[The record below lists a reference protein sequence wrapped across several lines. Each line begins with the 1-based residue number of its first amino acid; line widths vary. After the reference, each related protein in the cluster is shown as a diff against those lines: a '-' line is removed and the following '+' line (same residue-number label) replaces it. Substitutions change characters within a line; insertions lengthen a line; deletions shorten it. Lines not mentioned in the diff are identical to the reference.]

1 MRKKSSEGI
10 VAKHSRS
17 CASRDDK
24 NCNCKRTYQAW
35 VWSKRDQKK
44 LYKTF
49 PTLAA
54 AKGWRSDASGNVR
67 RGAMRGGPSVTL
79 NDAANEWLEK
89 AEGGEILSRHRK
101 PYKPSTL
108 RGYRDDLENHV
119 LPDLGALRLAE
130 VTADD
135 LQELVG
141 RLIVAGFSGS
151 KVRNVIVAVQAVYR
165 HNRRRVLVNPARDL
179 DLPETGGTREWDGT
193 PEDAKAYIDAAREEE
208 RAMWATAFYAG
219 LRAGELRALRVDD
232 LHGMYDDG
240 ERWISVAHGW
250 DDREGEIAPKSS
262 ASVRLVPFPETLR
275 SIVAAQLVRTER
287 SGRDLVF
294 GKTAIEPFVPWTIG
308 DHATK
313 AWEKAKLPRITLH
326 HARHGYRSFLEDTGI
341 SEARCDRYMGHASG
355 KVGRRYLHRIAGQ
368 LAADAKQLDAYLAG
382 ESASVTVLRPWKKA
396 TGAQSGAQS
405 AQRA

>member
-1 MRKKSSEGI
+1 MR
-10 VAKHSRS
+10 
-17 CASRDDK
+17 
-24 NCNCKRTYQAW
+24 
-35 VWSKRDQKK
+35 
-44 LYKTF
+44 
-49 PTLAA
+49 AA
-54 AKGWRSDASGNVR
+54 
-67 RGAMRGGPSVTL
+67 PSVAL
-79 NDAANEWLEK
+79 HDAANEWLEK

-119 LPDLGALRLAE
+119 LPDLGALRLAD

-141 RLIVAGFSGS
+141 RLIAAGLSGS

-179 DLPETGGTREWDGT
+179 DLPEPGGTREWDGT
-193 PEDAKAYIDAAREEE
+193 PEDAKAYVDAAREDE
-208 RAMWATAFYAG
+208 RAMWAAAFYAG

-232 LHGMYDDG
+232 LHAIDDDEDG
-240 ERWISVAHGW
+240 ERWISVERGW
-250 DDREGEIAPKSS
+250 DDREGEIAPKSI
-262 ASVRLVPFPETLR
+262 AGVRLVPFPETLR
-275 SIVAAQLVRTER
+275 TIVAAHLVRTGR

-294 GKTAIEPFVPWTIG
+294 GKTATEPFVPWTIG

-313 AWEKAKLPRITLH
+313 ALAKAKLPRITLH
-326 HARHGYRSFLEDTGI
+326 HARHGYRSFLEDAGI

-368 LAADAKQLDAYLAG
+368 LAADAKQLDAYLSGA
-382 ESASVTVLRPWKKA
+382 SASVMVLRPWKKA

-405 AQRA
+405 A